1 MRKKIISICTLFAM
15 FLSIF
20 SFSIVAADSPM
31 EMVITQ
37 EGEYVKVAFNLTF
50 DKELTTVQAGIKY
63 NPAKM
68 TLVDATTKEDVA
80 TATEANILSNW
91 TTDYTG
97 KTWASNF
104 YAETYNNWNYIQYGY
119 TVNGAEGAVVDG
131 VYEFAAI
138 YFKVTDG
145 TITSENVA
153 DYIAISDRNRS
164 ANGYLQYL
172 DGGNSKT
179 LDLMDASN
187 FTVAVEE
194 SSEPVIPTIDTPV
207 EMKVTQDGEYMKATV
222 YLAYDKEITTA
233 QIGIKYNPAKMTL
246 VDATTKEDVATA
258 AETNILSNWT
268 TDYTGKTWASNFYA
282 ETYNNWNYIQYGY
295 TVNGAEGAV
304 VDGVYEFATM
314 YFKVIDGTLNS
325 STIADYIAISDRN
338 RSANGYLQYLDGGN
352 SKTLDLMDTA
362 NFKVTTDIAGEDVK
376 VTSITI
382 TNAPSGAIEIGA
394 TGTLTAEV
402 EPEDATDDSVTW
414 SSDNA
419 AVEID
424 ATSGAYEA
432 ISAGTA
438 TITATANDGSGVTG
452 TVQITVNKA
461 STDVKV
467 TSITITN
474 APSGAIEIGAT
485 GTLTAE
491 VEPEDATDDS
501 VTWSSD
507 NAAVEIDATS
517 GAYEAISAGTATI
530 TATANDGSG
539 VTGTVQI
546 TVNKASTDV
555 KVTSITITNAPSGA
569 IEIGATG
576 TLTAEVEPE
585 DATDD
590 SVTWS
595 SDNAAVEID
604 ATSGAYEAIS
614 AGTATITAT
623 ANDGS
628 GVTGTVQITVN
639 QAAKPVTG
647 VSIVDGDGAD
657 VTSIELVEGTSQQLS
672 AKVEPADA
680 DNTSVTWTVTEGTD
694 FVTVE
699 NGLVTAVKAGSATI
713 TLASVSNPS
722 ATDTV
727 TVTVTAKPYEGPTK
741 AEIAVEENGVPVATN
756 VIIGAVDT
764 TKQLTLIAD
773 KEADVTWTITAGS
786 EFATVD
792 SKTGLLTIK
801 GTGLITVTATAVTT
815 AADMTNGTVKASFN
829 VYANGEEVV
838 YLDTP
843 VVGLADT
850 VTNTTFNVTLKSTLV
865 NAYPSKATI
874 TYNTDDLTVTK
885 VSISSG
891 DFDITTPGTIEL
903 VNLDA
908 QSDVTISFQVANA
921 AIAAGDSTALTL
933 TGEVATVADN
943 SEPYTNATFVEN
955 AKVIFTAE
963 APITVEKL
971 YEVKADAVKAGGSP
985 LYGLK
990 ITAEAGKDIKVT
1002 DNSGTPR
1009 QAYWVEDIQ
1018 AYVALSDVDY
1028 SATDFTGKI
1037 VAEDTADVPTV
1048 IIGDVD
1054 DNGKVL
1060 AADALEVAKYMV
1072 GNNDAI
1078 SDQAFI
1084 AANINGLYAQSSAML
1099 TDDDADIYDIGRILY
1114 LATDVTV
1121 EP

>member
-131 VYEFAAI
+131 VYEFA
-138 YFKVTDG
+138 
-145 TITSENVA
+145 
-153 DYIAISDRNRS
+153 
-164 ANGYLQYL
+164 
-172 DGGNSKT
+172 
-179 LDLMDASN
+179 
-187 FTVAVEE
+187 
-194 SSEPVIPTIDTPV
+194 
-207 EMKVTQDGEYMKATV
+207 
-222 YLAYDKEITTA
+222 
-233 QIGIKYNPAKMTL
+233 
-246 VDATTKEDVATA
+246 
-258 AETNILSNWT
+258 
-268 TDYTGKTWASNFYA
+268 
-282 ETYNNWNYIQYGY
+282 
-295 TVNGAEGAV
+295 
-304 VDGVYEFATM
+304 TM

-362 NFKVTTDIAGEDVK
+362 NFKVTTDIAGE
-376 VTSITI
+376 
-382 TNAPSGAIEIGA
+382 
-394 TGTLTAEV
+394 
-402 EPEDATDDSVTW
+402 
-414 SSDNA
+414 
-419 AVEID
+419 
-424 ATSGAYEA
+424 
-432 ISAGTA
+432 
-438 TITATANDGSGVTG
+438 
-452 TVQITVNKA
+452 
-461 STDVKV
+461 DVKV

>member
-419 AVEID
+419 AVKID

-452 TVQITVNKA
+452 TVQITVNEA

-507 NAAVEIDATS
+507 NAAV
-517 GAYEAISAGTATI
+517 
-530 TATANDGSG
+530 
-539 VTGTVQI
+539 
-546 TVNKASTDV
+546 K
-555 KVTSITITNAPSGA
+555 
-569 IEIGATG
+569 
-576 TLTAEVEPE
+576 
-585 DATDD
+585 
-590 SVTWS
+590 
-595 SDNAAVEID
+595 ID